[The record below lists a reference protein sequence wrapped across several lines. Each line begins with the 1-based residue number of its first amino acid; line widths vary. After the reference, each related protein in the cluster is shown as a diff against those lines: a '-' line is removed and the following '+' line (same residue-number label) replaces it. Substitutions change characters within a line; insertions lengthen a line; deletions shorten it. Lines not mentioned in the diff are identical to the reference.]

1 MAISAFAGALGFL
14 VFDEEAGLAVAFTQ
28 AFGAGALL
36 TMVMD
41 TMTPEAYRDA
51 GPVTGLVAVA
61 GFALAFLLG
70 KV

>member
-1 MAISAFAGALGFL
+1 VVSAVCGAIGFL
-14 VFDEEAGLAVAFTQ
+14 LFDDLGSHAVAFTQ

-41 TMTPEAYRDA
+41 TMAPEAYRDA

-61 GFALAFLLG
+61 GFTFAFWLDTL
-70 KV
+70 